1 MVPVARRAD
10 FILTL
15 SIRCDWA
22 MRLRLL
28 GLSLCALGFLA
39 LTGVQAG
46 ATANRGSA
54 DPVVTNFDSEIR
66 VERDGLLK
74 VSESWKLSNVTG
86 TFTRF
91 VVTRDHLPDAVDH
104 VQKVEGLEVKSGGQA
119 KKFEQSVKGDVTS
132 IAVADVSGDTQLDFT
147 YTVRGAVAKVLNGT
161 EVRFTPLTGVNLTIQ
176 DANIVYSTPQVSHV
190 SCTAGAL
197 DSNTPCTLAQI
208 GETAGPTFR
217 QQGLPPG
224 NAVRMTVGFPDGEIA
239 ANTIVEYRKTFKR
252 AFSTDTAQLITALL
266 VLLLGAGALLAL
278 YRLRGRDQVD
288 PLRVVPASLFS
299 LGQDTRIDFTPPAD
313 LRPGEVGTLIDERID
328 PVDVTATIIDLAVRG
343 HLTITEL
350 EHESEYSR
358 PDWEL
363 KRVPGAPAEELQ
375 RYENVLVRA
384 IFGDSDSVLVSELGK
399 QVRAGLGQVQDALYD
414 GVVKRGWFT
423 ERPDRTRSL
432 WATIG
437 IVVTVVGVVAT
448 FLLALFSSWG
458 LLGLAI
464 TAVGVGLLV
473 IGRHMPAKAPAAGRV
488 LGQVA
493 AIRGELLEM
502 DVSELPS
509 DQHAELCS
517 RALPYAVVLG
527 GSERWIDALVATDVD
542 DDEDEGFHWYRGP
555 RGWHLQYLPDS
566 LRNLTTN
573 LTGALFT
580 R

>member
-1 MVPVARRAD
+1 MRR
-10 FILTL
+10 
-15 SIRCDWA
+15 
-22 MRLRLL
+22 RLL
-28 GLSLCALGFLA
+28 GVPLCALGFLA
-39 LTGVQAG
+39 LTGVPAG
-46 ATANRGSA
+46 ATPAA
-54 DPVVTNFDSEIR
+54 DPVVTNFDSTIR
-66 VERDGLLK
+66 VERDGSLK
-74 VSESWKLSNVTG
+74 VAETWKLSNVTG

-91 VVTRDHLPDAVDH
+91 VVTRDHLPDDVDH
-104 VQKVEGLEVKSGGQA
+104 VQKIEDLQVKSGGA
-119 KKFEQSVKGDVTS
+119 EKEKELSTTGDISS
-132 IAVADVSGDTQLDFT
+132 IAVANLSGDTQLEFT
-147 YTVRGAVAKVLNGT
+147 YTVKGAVAETLNGT
-161 EVRFTPLTGVNLTIQ
+161 EVRFSPLTGLGLTVQ
-176 DANIVYSTPQVSHV
+176 DVNIVYSAPEVTHV
-190 SCTAGAL
+190 SCFAGAI
-197 DSNTPCTLAQI
+197 DSNTPCTLSQL
-208 GETAGPTFR
+208 GETAGPTFK

-224 NAVRMTVGFPDGEIA
+224 NTIRTAIGFPKGQIA

-252 AFSTDTAQLITALL
+252 AFSTDTAQLITALA
-266 VLLLGAGALLAL
+266 VLLLGALALLIL

-288 PLRVVPASLFS
+288 PRRVVPASLFS

-350 EHESEYSR
+350 EHETEFAR

-363 KRVPGAPAEELQ
+363 RRVSNAPSEELQ
-375 RYENVLVRA
+375 RYENVLIRA
-384 IFGDSDSVLVSELGK
+384 IFGDSDSVLVSELGR
-399 QVRAGLGQVQDALYD
+399 QVRANLGLVQDALYD

-437 IVVTVVGVVAT
+437 IGVTALGVVLTVV
-448 FLLALFSSWG
+448 LALISTWG
-458 LLGLAI
+458 LLGIAV
-464 TAVGVGLLV
+464 TAVGVGLLL

-502 DVSELPS
+502 DVSELPA

-527 GSERWIDALVATDVD
+527 GSERWIDALVATDSD
-542 DDEDEGFHWYRGP
+542 EDEDEGFHWYRGP

>member
-1 MVPVARRAD
+1 MRR
-10 FILTL
+10 
-15 SIRCDWA
+15 
-22 MRLRLL
+22 RLL
-28 GLSLCALGFLA
+28 GVPLCALGFLA
-39 LTGVQAG
+39 LTGVPAG
-46 ATANRGSA
+46 ATTTA
-54 DPVVTNFDSEIR
+54 DPVVTSFNSTIR
-66 VERDGLLK
+66 VERDGTLK
-74 VSESWKLSNVTG
+74 VVEVWKLSNVTG

-91 VVTRDHLPDAVDH
+91 VVTREHLADDVDH
-104 VQKVEGLEVKSGGQA
+104 VQKIEDLQVKSGGA
-119 KKFEQSVKGDVTS
+119 EKNKELTTNGDISS
-132 IAVADVSGDTQLDFT
+132 IAVADLSGGDTELEFD
-147 YTVRGAVAKVLNGT
+147 YTVKGAVAETLNGT
-161 EVRFTPLTGVNLTIQ
+161 EVRFSPLTGLAMTVQ
-176 DANIVYSTPQVSHV
+176 DANIVYSAPEVSHV
-190 SCTAGAL
+190 SCFAGAI
-197 DSNTPCTLAQI
+197 DSNFPCTLAQL
-208 GETAGPTFR
+208 GETSGPTFK
-217 QQGLPPG
+217 QTGLPPG
-224 NAVRMTVGFPDGEIA
+224 NTIRMTVGFPKGQIA
-239 ANTIVEYRKTFKR
+239 ANSIVEYRKTFKR
-252 AFSTDTAQLITALL
+252 AFSTDTAQLITALA
-266 VLLLGAGALLAL
+266 VLLLGALALLLL

-288 PLRVVPASLFS
+288 PRRVVPASLFS

-350 EHESEYSR
+350 EHETEFSR

-363 KRVPGAPAEELQ
+363 RRVKNAPAEELQ

-384 IFGDSDSVLVSELGK
+384 IFGDNDSVLVSELGR
-399 QVRAGLGQVQDALYD
+399 QVRANLGQVQDALYD

-437 IVVTVVGVVAT
+437 IVTTAIGVVLTVV
-448 FLLALFSSWG
+448 LALTSTWG
-458 LLGLAI
+458 LVGIAI

-527 GSERWIDALVATDVD
+527 GSERWIDALVATDSD
-542 DDEDEGFHWYRGP
+542 EDEDEGFHWYRGP

>member
-1 MVPVARRAD
+1 
-10 FILTL
+10 
-15 SIRCDWA
+15 

-28 GLSLCALGFLA
+28 GVSLCALGFLT

-46 ATANRGSA
+46 ASGTAGSA
-54 DPVVTNFDSEIR
+54 DPVVTNYDTEIR

-74 VSESWKLSNVTG
+74 VSESWKLSNVSG

-91 VVTRDHLPDAVDH
+91 VVTRDHLPDDVDH
-104 VQKVEGLEVKSGGQA
+104 VQEIEDLQVKAAGQD
-119 KKFEQSVKGDVTS
+119 KKSELTTNGDVTS
-132 IAVADVSGDTQLDFT
+132 IAVADISGDTQLDFT
-147 YTVRGAVAKVLNGT
+147 YTVRGAVAETLNGT
-161 EVRFTPLTGVNLTIQ
+161 EVRFAPLTGMNLTVQ
-176 DANIVYSTPQVSHV
+176 DANITYSTPEVTHV
-190 SCTAGAL
+190 SCFAGAI

-224 NAVRMTVGFPDGEIA
+224 NTMRMTVGFPKGEIA
-239 ANTIVEYRKTFKR
+239 ANSIVEYRKTFKR
-252 AFSTDTAQLITALL
+252 AFSTDTAQLVTALA
-266 VLLLGAGALLAL
+266 VLLLGALALLAL

-288 PLRVVPASLFS
+288 PRRVVPASLFS

-350 EHESEYSR
+350 EHETEYSR

-363 KRVPGAPAEELQ
+363 RRVANAPSEELQ

-384 IFGDSDSVLVSELGK
+384 IFGDSDSVLVSELGR
-399 QVRAGLGQVQDALYD
+399 QVRANLGQVQDALYD

-437 IVVTVVGVVAT
+437 IGVTVLGVILTIV
-448 FLLALFSSWG
+448 LALVSSWG

-473 IGRHMPAKAPAAGRV
+473 VGRHMPAKAPAAGRV

-502 DVSELPS
+502 DVSELPT

-527 GSERWIDALVATDVD
+527 GSERWIDALVATDD
-542 DDEDEGFHWYRGP
+542 DQDEDEGFHWYRGP

>member
-1 MVPVARRAD
+1 
-10 FILTL
+10 
-15 SIRCDWA
+15 

-28 GLSLCALGFLA
+28 GVSLCALGFLT

-46 ATANRGSA
+46 ASGTAGSA
-54 DPVVTNFDSEIR
+54 DPVVTNYDTEIR

-74 VSESWKLSNVTG
+74 VSESWKLSNVSG

-91 VVTRDHLPDAVDH
+91 VVTREHRPDDVDH
-104 VQKVEGLEVKSGGQA
+104 VQEIEDLQVKAAGQD
-119 KKFEQSVKGDVTS
+119 KKSELTTNGDISS
-132 IAVADVSGDTQLDFT
+132 IAVADISGDTQLDFT
-147 YTVRGAVAKVLNGT
+147 YTVRGAVAETLNGT
-161 EVRFTPLTGVNLTIQ
+161 EVRFAPLTGMNLTVQ
-176 DANIVYSTPQVSHV
+176 DANITYSTPEVTNV
-190 SCTAGAL
+190 SCFAGAI

-224 NAVRMTVGFPDGEIA
+224 NTVRMTVGFPKGEIA
-239 ANTIVEYRKTFKR
+239 ANSIVEYRKTFKR
-252 AFSTDTAQLITALL
+252 AFSTDTAQLVTALA
-266 VLLLGAGALLAL
+266 VLLLGALALLAL

-288 PLRVVPASLFS
+288 PRRVVPASLFS

-350 EHESEYSR
+350 EHETEYSR

-363 KRVPGAPAEELQ
+363 RRVANAPSEELQ

-384 IFGDSDSVLVSELGK
+384 IFGDSDSVLVSELGR
-399 QVRAGLGQVQDALYD
+399 QVRANLGQVQDALYD

-437 IVVTVVGVVAT
+437 IGVTVLGVILTIV
-448 FLLALFSSWG
+448 LALFSSWG

-464 TAVGVGLLV
+464 TAVGVGLLLV
-473 IGRHMPAKAPAAGRV
+473 GRHMPAKAPAAGRV

-502 DVSELPS
+502 DVSELPT

-527 GSERWIDALVATDVD
+527 GSERWIDALVATDD
-542 DDEDEGFHWYRGP
+542 DQDEDEGFHWYRGP

>member
-1 MVPVARRAD
+1 MRR
-10 FILTL
+10 
-15 SIRCDWA
+15 
-22 MRLRLL
+22 RLL
-28 GLSLCALGFLA
+28 GVSLCALGFLA
-39 LTGVQAG
+39 LTGVPAG
-46 ATANRGSA
+46 ATDQAGGSAAA
-54 DPVVTNFDSEIR
+54 DPVVTNFDSTIR
-66 VERDGLLK
+66 VERDGSLK
-74 VSESWKLSNVTG
+74 VSETWKLSNVTG

-91 VVTRDHLPDAVDH
+91 VVTRDHLPDDVDH
-104 VQKVEGLEVKSGGQA
+104 VQKIEDLVVKSGGRDQ
-119 KKFEQSVKGDVTS
+119 KKELSINGDISS
-132 IAVADVSGDTQLDFT
+132 IAVADLSGDTQLDFT
-147 YTVRGAVAKVLNGT
+147 YTVKGAVAETLNGT
-161 EVRFTPLTGVNLTIQ
+161 EVRFSPLTGLSLTVQ
-176 DANIVYSTPQVSHV
+176 DANIVYSTPEVTHV
-190 SCTAGAL
+190 SCFAGAI
-197 DSNTPCTLAQI
+197 DSNTPCTLAQL
-208 GETAGPTFR
+208 GETSGPTFK

-224 NAVRMTVGFPDGEIA
+224 NTVRMTVGFPKGEIA
-239 ANTIVEYRKTFKR
+239 ANSIVEYRKTFKR
-252 AFSTDTAQLITALL
+252 AFSTDTAQLITALA
-266 VLLLGAGALLAL
+266 VLLLGALALLIL

-288 PLRVVPASLFS
+288 PRRVVPASLFS

-350 EHESEYSR
+350 EHETEFAR

-363 KRVPGAPAEELQ
+363 RRVANAPAEELQ

-384 IFGDSDSVLVSELGK
+384 IFGDNDTVLVSELGR
-399 QVRAGLGQVQDALYD
+399 QVRANLGLVQDALYD

-437 IVVTVVGVVAT
+437 IAVTALGVVLTVV
-448 FLLALFSSWG
+448 LALLSTWG
-458 LLGLAI
+458 LLGLAV

-502 DVSELPS
+502 DVSELPA

-527 GSERWIDALVATDVD
+527 GSERWIDALVATDSTEE
-542 DDEDEGFHWYRGP
+542 EDEGFHWYRGP

>member
-1 MVPVARRAD
+1 MRR
-10 FILTL
+10 
-15 SIRCDWA
+15 
-22 MRLRLL
+22 RLL
-28 GLSLCALGFLA
+28 GVPLCALGFLA
-39 LTGVQAG
+39 LTGVPAG
-46 ATANRGSA
+46 ATTTA
-54 DPVVTNFDSEIR
+54 DPVVTNFNSTVR
-66 VERDGLLK
+66 VERDGALK
-74 VSESWKLSNVTG
+74 VVEVWKLSNVSG

-91 VVTRDHLPDAVDH
+91 VVTREHLADDVDH
-104 VQKVEGLEVKSGGQA
+104 VQKIEDLQVKSGGA
-119 KKFEQSVKGDVTS
+119 EKNKELTTNGDISS
-132 IAVADVSGDTQLDFT
+132 IAVADVTGDAQLEFS
-147 YTVRGAVAKVLNGT
+147 YTVKGAVAETLNGT
-161 EVRFTPLTGVNLTIQ
+161 EVRFSPLTGLAMTVQ
-176 DANIVYSTPQVSHV
+176 DANIVYSTPEVSHV
-190 SCTAGAL
+190 SCFAGAI
-197 DSNTPCTLAQI
+197 DSNFPCTLAQI
-208 GETAGPTFR
+208 GETAGPTFK
-217 QQGLPPG
+217 QTGLPPG
-224 NAVRMTVGFPDGEIA
+224 NTVRMTVGFPKGEIA
-239 ANTIVEYRKTFKR
+239 ANSIVEYRKTFKR
-252 AFSTDTAQLITALL
+252 AFSTDTAQLITTLA
-266 VLLLGAGALLAL
+266 VLLLGALALLLL

-288 PLRVVPASLFS
+288 PRRVVPASLFS
-299 LGQDTRIDFTPPAD
+299 LGQDTRIDFTPPSD

-350 EHESEYSR
+350 EHESEFSR

-363 KRVPGAPAEELQ
+363 RRVKNAPAEELQ

-384 IFGDSDSVLVSELGK
+384 IFGDSDSVLVSELGR
-399 QVRAGLGQVQDALYD
+399 QVRANLGLVQDALYD

-437 IVVTVVGVVAT
+437 IVTTAVGVVLTVA
-448 FLLALFSSWG
+448 LALTSTWG
-458 LLGLAI
+458 LVGIAI

-527 GSERWIDALVATDVD
+527 GSERWIDALVATDSD
-542 DDEDEGFHWYRGP
+542 EDEDEGFHWYRGP

>member
-1 MVPVARRAD
+1 
-10 FILTL
+10 
-15 SIRCDWA
+15 

-28 GLSLCALGFLA
+28 GVPLCALGLLA
-39 LTGVQAG
+39 LSGLCAGTAG
-46 ATANRGSA
+46 ATSGTGTA
-54 DPVVTNFDSEIR
+54 DPVVTNYDSQIR
-66 VERDGLLK
+66 VERDGLLR
-74 VSESWKLSNVTG
+74 VSETWKLSNVSG

-91 VVTRDHLPDAVDH
+91 LVTRDHLADDIDH
-104 VQKVEGLEVKSGGQA
+104 VQKIADLQVKSGGQT
-119 KKFEQSVKGDVTS
+119 KKSEQTTSGDITS

-161 EVRFTPLTGVNLTIQ
+161 EVRFAPLTGLGLSVQ
-176 DANIVYSTPQVSHV
+176 DANIVYTTPQVSHV
-190 SCTAGAL
+190 SCFAGPL
-197 DSNTPCTLAQI
+197 DSNNPCTLAQI

-224 NAVRMTVGFPDGEIA
+224 NTVKMAVGFPDGVIA
-239 ANTIVEYRKTFKR
+239 ANSIVEYRKTFKR
-252 AFSTDTAQLITALL
+252 AFSTDAAQLITALL
-266 VLLLGAGALLAL
+266 LLLLGAAGLIAL

-288 PLRVVPASLFS
+288 PNRVVPASLFS
-299 LGQDTRIDFTPPAD
+299 LGQDTRIVFTPPAN

-350 EHESEYSR
+350 DHETEYSR

-363 KRVPGAPAEELQ
+363 KRVANAPSEELQ

-384 IFGDSDSVLVSELGK
+384 VFGDSDSVLVSEIGQ
-399 QVRAGLGQVQDALYD
+399 QVRANLGEVQDALYD

-437 IVVTVVGVVAT
+437 IGVTVLGVVLT
-448 FLLALFSSWG
+448 VLLALFTTWG
-458 LLGLAI
+458 LLGLAV
-464 TAVGVGLLV
+464 TAIGVGLLV

-502 DVSELPS
+502 DVSELPK

-527 GSERWIDALVATDVD
+527 GSERWIDALVATDSD

>member
-1 MVPVARRAD
+1 
-10 FILTL
+10 
-15 SIRCDWA
+15 

-28 GLSLCALGFLA
+28 GVSLCALGFLT
-39 LTGVQAG
+39 LTGVQAVASG
-46 ATANRGSA
+46 TAGSA
-54 DPVVTNFDSEIR
+54 DPVVTNYDTEIR

-74 VSESWKLSNVTG
+74 VSESWKLSNVSG

-91 VVTRDHLPDAVDH
+91 VVTRDHLPDDVDH
-104 VQKVEGLEVKSGGQA
+104 VQEIEDLQVKAAGQD
-119 KKFEQSVKGDVTS
+119 KKSELTTNGDVTS
-132 IAVADVSGDTQLDFT
+132 IAVADISGDTQLDFT
-147 YTVRGAVAKVLNGT
+147 YTVRGAVAETLNGT
-161 EVRFTPLTGVNLTIQ
+161 EVRFAPLTGMNLTVQ
-176 DANIVYSTPQVSHV
+176 DANITYSTPEVTHV
-190 SCTAGAL
+190 SCFAGAI

-224 NAVRMTVGFPDGEIA
+224 NTMRMTVGFPKGEIA
-239 ANTIVEYRKTFKR
+239 ANSIVEYRKTFKR
-252 AFSTDTAQLITALL
+252 AFSTDTAQLVTALV
-266 VLLLGAGALLAL
+266 VLLLGALALLAL

-288 PLRVVPASLFS
+288 PRRVVPASLFS

-350 EHESEYSR
+350 EHETEYSR

-363 KRVPGAPAEELQ
+363 RRVANAPSEELQ

-384 IFGDSDSVLVSELGK
+384 IFGDSDSVLVSELGR
-399 QVRAGLGQVQDALYD
+399 QVRANLGQVQDALYD

-437 IVVTVVGVVAT
+437 IGVTVLGVILTIV
-448 FLLALFSSWG
+448 LALVSSWG

-473 IGRHMPAKAPAAGRV
+473 VGRHMPAKAPAAGRV

-502 DVSELPS
+502 DVSELPT

-527 GSERWIDALVATDVD
+527 GSERWIDALVATDD
-542 DDEDEGFHWYRGP
+542 DQDEDEGFHWYRGP